1 MKKKLTPM
9 TRTEQ
14 AIGWP
19 YLVIQLFFLPVLV
32 VFINYWFDLKLS
44 EAMLNV
50 ILFTL
55 DFLLILTIF
64 HRFLFNELKA
74 AKNIGKVLLV
84 AVIGFALYF
93 SINTVVSILVMIL
106 KPDHINANNEA
117 IGQLASQEYT
127 LMLIGTVLLVPIT
140 EEALFRGLL
149 FGTLYRKSAVLGY
162 VLSTL
167 IFAAVH
173 VVGYIGTQDAVS
185 LLISLIEYLPA
196 GLVLGWAYARSGTIW
211 TPILI
216 HAVVNFI
223 GMSALR

>member
-1 MKKKLTPM
+1 
-9 TRTEQ
+9 
-14 AIGWP
+14 
-19 YLVIQLFFLPVLV
+19 
-32 VFINYWFDLKLS
+32 
-44 EAMLNV
+44 
-50 ILFTL
+50 
-55 DFLLILTIF
+55 
-64 HRFLFNELKA
+64 
-74 AKNIGKVLLV
+74 
-84 AVIGFALYF
+84 
-93 SINTVVSILVMIL
+93 
-106 KPDHINANNEA
+106 
-117 IGQLASQEYT
+117 
-127 LMLIGTVLLVPIT
+127 MLIGTVLLVPIT